1 MNNTIIDLLGTNLDC
16 CETEEAKEHYVC
28 ILKQIKN
35 DIQNESIEKLLEN
48 IDGLI
53 SIYENKCP
61 KCNSEMDYCIVKKEN
76 IDDSCEPEKTY
87 VFCSSCN
94 WNNRYRNANNSWNPK
109 FGFIEIKLHP
119 RLNYGFCEICG
130 EDKV

>member
-61 KCNSEMDYCIVKKEN
+61 KCNSEMDY
-76 IDDSCEPEKTY
+76 
-87 VFCSSCN
+87 
-94 WNNRYRNANNSWNPK
+94 
-109 FGFIEIKLHP
+109 L
-119 RLNYGFCEICG
+119 
-130 EDKV
+130 